1 MQLSKKKKSF
11 SRFVATCSKSELNFE
26 HFERKDHPHSFC
38 ISEMTDFKNVLRYMS
53 KKSRFSATF
62 DKIHGKRVQALLKAA
77 LQHFYHIPW

>member
-11 SRFVATCSKSELNFE
+11 SPFVATCSKSELNFE
-26 HFERKDHPHSFC
+26 HFERKDPPHSFC

-53 KKSRFSATF
+53 KKSRFSVPF
-62 DKIHGKRVQALLKAA
+62 DKKHGKRVQALLKAA